1 MKKQLLNKIEELKS
15 DPITFILNNNSDTI
29 LEIIKYA
36 NKEYHNNIS
45 IITDEIYDLLIDIIK
60 DLEPEHHIFKMIG
73 STVINKKVKLPYFM
87 GSMDK
92 IKSGDINLLN
102 KWINNNRKSYVYSD
116 KLDGVSALLINKD
129 NKLNLYT
136 RGDGIIG
143 SDISNLIKY
152 IPNLQK
158 IILSE
163 NMCVRGEL
171 IISIENFKKYQDNMA
186 NARNMVSG
194 IVNSKKINIDII
206 KDLEFVVYELVNPW
220 IINQLEQWKIL
231 EEHNFKVVY
240 YNKINN
246 LTIESLSKHL
256 IERKNKSEYEIDGII
271 ISSNTLP
278 NNRYTYDNPTY
289 AFAYKDNKLLETADV
304 EVLNVEWSISK
315 DGYLKPK
322 LNCKPTKLGGVIIS
336 NITAFNAKYI
346 KDNILGPGAIVKI
359 IRSGDV
365 IPHIIEIIKI
375 ADLGIPQFPDIDYEW
390 TDSHVDIVVKHN
402 TYEQKI
408 KELTFF
414 FKKLDIKNIDEK
426 IVEKLINA
434 NINTIKKIIEIK
446 LTDLNNIEGFKDRM
460 INKVYTNI
468 IEKIKKI
475 SLLDL
480 AIASNYFGHGIGKK
494 KIEKIMNIY
503 PNIIELYNK
512 YDYDNIINKII
523 DIEGFD
529 IKTATQFVNNL
540 SKFVKLYESLTDNI
554 KKQLINNIK
563 IIKKNNMLFE
573 NMIIVFTGFRDNE
586 LEDFIISNGGHI
598 NSSISS
604 KTTLVISTEEAINKN
619 TNSKIL
625 KAKELNILI
634 ISKEKFIK
642 KYEFKK

>member
-15 DPITFILNNNSDTI
+15 DPITFILNNNSDII

-60 DLEPEHHIFKMIG
+60 DLEPEHPIFKMIG
-73 STVINKKVKLPYFM
+73 STVINKKVKLPFFM

-102 KWINNNRKSYVYSD
+102 KWINNNSKSYVYSD
-116 KLDGVSALLINKD
+116 KLDGVSALLINNNN
-129 NKLNLYT
+129 NKLSLYT

-152 IPNLQK
+152 IPNLQN

-171 IISIENFKKYQDNMA
+171 IISIKNFKKYQKNMA

-194 IVNSKKINIDII
+194 IINSKKINIDII

-246 LTIESLSKHL
+246 LTIESLSKQL
-256 IERKNKSEYEIDGII
+256 IDRKNNSEYEIDGII

-278 NNRYTYDNPTY
+278 TNRYTYDNPSY
-289 AFAYKDNKLLETADV
+289 AFAYKDNKLLETANV
-304 EVLNVEWSISK
+304 EVLNVEWTISK

-365 IPHIIEIIKI
+365 IPHILEIIKI
-375 ADLGIPQFPDIDYEW
+375 ADSGYPQLPDNIDYEW
-390 TDSHVDIVVKHN
+390 TDSNVDIVVKHN

-468 IEKIKKI
+468 IDKIKNI

-494 KIEKIMNIY
+494 KLEKIMNIY
-503 PNIIELYNK
+503 PNIIELYYQN
-512 YDYDNIINKII
+512 NIIDKII
-523 DIEGFD
+523 NIEGFD

-540 SKFVKLYESLTDNI
+540 SKFVKLYDSLKDNI
-554 KKQLINNIK
+554 KKQLINNMK
-563 IIKKNNMLFE
+563 IKKIDSMLFQ

-586 LEDFIISNGGHI
+586 LEDFIIDNGGKI

-604 KTTLVISTEEAINKN
+604 KTSLIISTEEAINKN
-619 TNSKIL
+619 TNIKIL

-634 ISKEKFIK
+634 ISKEDFIK
-642 KYEFKK
+642 KYKFKK

>member
-1 MKKQLLNKIEELKS
+1 MKKQLLNKIEELKL

-45 IITDEIYDLLIDIIK
+45 IITDDIYDLLIDIIK
-60 DLEPEHHIFKMIG
+60 DLEPEHPIFKMIG
-73 STVINKKVKLPYFM
+73 SKVVKQKVKLPYYM

-92 IKSGDINLLN
+92 IKSEDINLLN
-102 KWINNNRKSYVYSD
+102 KWINNNKLSYVYSD
-116 KLDGVSALLINKD
+116 KLDGVSALLINNK
-129 NKLNLYT
+129 NKLNLYK
-136 RGDGIIG
+136 RGDGNIG
-143 SDISNLIKY
+143 TDISNLIKY
-152 IPNLQK
+152 IPNLQN

-171 IISIENFKKYQDNMA
+171 IISIENFKKYQNNMA

-240 YNKINN
+240 HNKINN

-256 IERKNKSEYEIDGII
+256 INRKNNSEYEIDGII
-271 ISSNTLP
+271 ICSNTLP
-278 NNRYTYDNPTY
+278 NNRYTYDNPPY
-289 AFAYKDNKLLETADV
+289 AFAYKDNNLLETANV
-304 EVLNVEWSISK
+304 EILNVEWTISK

-322 LNCKPTKLGGVIIS
+322 LNCKPTKLDGVIIS

-359 IRSGDV
+359 IRSCNV
-365 IPHIIEIIKI
+365 IPHILKIIKI
-375 ADLGIPQFPDIDYEW
+375 ADSGQPQFPDIDYEW
-390 TDSHVDIVVKHN
+390 TDSNVDIVVKHN
-402 TYEQKI
+402 TNEQKI

-468 IEKIKKI
+468 IDKIKNI

-512 YDYDNIINKII
+512 YDNDNIINKII

-540 SKFVKLYESLTDNI
+540 SKFVKLYESLKDNI

-563 IIKKNNMLFE
+563 IKKIDSMLFE

-586 LEDFIISNGGHI
+586 LEDFIIKNGGKI
-598 NSSISS
+598 NSSISL
-604 KTTLVISTEEAINKN
+604 KTSLIISTEEAINKN
-619 TNSKIL
+619 TNIKIL
-625 KAKELNILI
+625 KAKELNIPI
-634 ISKEKFIK
+634 ISKENFIK
-642 KYEFKK
+642 KYKL